1 LLRYKASDSRQIDSR
16 IHSLKS
22 KLADEEHKNAT
33 MTLAAEQLAKDI
45 AAKNATL
52 YLLQDQNNEM
62 KLSISG
68 NVLKMRMLDD
78 EIQVFMFGCIL
89 SLVAEVLCLQALKHD
104 IMEAR
109 LAHDVEIASLRAQ
122 SKREISALEVKL
134 EQNTLQ

>member
-1 LLRYKASDSRQIDSR
+1 
-16 IHSLKS
+16 
-22 KLADEEHKNAT
+22 